1 MSTPMWMVRAGR
13 GGEIADRYRESGYVG
28 IGQGGEGLGD
38 LPYGDLSK
46 TDLQT
51 RLAQRFPAW
60 KHGKLINA
68 ASQLFRFFI
77 EVKQG
82 DSVVTYDPTLRE
94 YFLGRVTG
102 ALDYRD
108 GEALPYIRK
117 VSWRAKVSR
126 DHLSA
131 RARNPLGS
139 TLTLFRVPDDVAI
152 EIEANAVALDAPTS
166 TTTDPVAPAP
176 SVGEVLAAADDPSER
191 AHELIDDLIN
201 ELDWEELQELVAGIL
216 RAMGYK
222 TRISPKGADRG
233 VDIFASPDGL
243 GLQEPRIFVEVKHR
257 SEATS
262 APVIRSFLGGR
273 KATDRCLYVSSGGF
287 TKDGRYEAER
297 STIPITLVDLPA
309 LRELLLDH
317 YERLD
322 EAVRRLVPLARLY
335 WPIADEE

>member
-1 MSTPMWMVRAGR
+1 
-13 GGEIADRYRESGYVG
+13 
-28 IGQGGEGLGD
+28 LGD
-38 LPYGDLSK
+38 LPYSDLSK
-46 TDLQT
+46 ADLQT

-60 KHGKLINA
+60 KHGKVISA
-68 ASQLFRFFI
+68 AGQLFRFFT

-82 DSVVTYDPTLRE
+82 DSVVTYDPALRE
-94 YFLGRVTG
+94 YFLGRISG

-108 GEALPYIRK
+108 GEPLPYVRK
-117 VSWRAKVSR
+117 VSWRAKVAR
-126 DHLSA
+126 DILSA

-139 TLTLFRVPDDVAI
+139 TLTLFRIPDEVAI
-152 EIEANAVALDAPTS
+152 ELEANAAALDAPAS
-166 TTTDPVAPAP
+166 TLIDSAASPP

-222 TRISPKGADRG
+222 TRISAKGADRG

-257 SEATS
+257 SEATG
-262 APVIRSFLGGR
+262 APAIRPFLGGR
-273 KATDRCLYVSSGGF
+273 KTTDRCLYVSSGGF

-297 STIPITLVDLPA
+297 STIPVTLVDLPA
-309 LRELLLDH
+309 LRDLVLDH

-322 EAVRRLVPLARLY
+322 EAVRRLVPLTKIY
-335 WPIADEE
+335 WPLADEE